1 MSKTKK
7 DILVK
12 AYLSEKEFEKLREI
26 CLKTG
31 WSQSK
36 VMRQFLNVKTI
47 KEAPP
52 VEYSS
57 LIRELRMV
65 GNNLNQL
72 ALKANSTGFM
82 NEKEIRNA
90 LLSLRETEKKVAKQF
105 SVEEDIRSGS
115 DKNLGN

>member
-12 AYLSEKEFEKLREI
+12 AYLGEKEFEKLREI

-57 LIRELRMV
+57 LIKELRMV